1 MSGME
6 RLEAD
11 FNKEMFGILER
22 EMGAGLYAYPSDGFR
37 RMIDEKGGL
46 RAARELLQPDRQLPK
61 DTFSTL
67 RKAGRLDLTVE
78 YYVVQE
84 KYSPLFSQEEREIAQ
99 WRLANED

>member
-1 MSGME
+1 
-6 RLEAD
+6 
-11 FNKEMFGILER
+11 
-22 EMGAGLYAYPSDGFR
+22 MGSGLYAYPSGRFR
-37 RMIDEKGGL
+37 QMIEAKGGL

-61 DTFSTL
+61 DAFTTL

-84 KYSPLFSQEEREIAQ
+84 KYSPLFSEEECEIAK